1 MDLRFTKM
9 HGCGNDFVVIDDRAL
24 EWDLDEDAVRM
35 LCDRH
40 FGIGADGI
48 ILVRPATVPGADFL
62 MYYINSDGSLAE
74 MCGNGVRV
82 FAKYLVDRGL
92 VTGDEFTV
100 QTLGGLKAMTITRD
114 EGGRMLAARVNM
126 GEPVL
131 EPALIPTTLA
141 GECADGAV
149 MDCPIDTELGEVRVT
164 CVSMGNPHAIIWVDD
179 VDTAPVHILGPLVEN
194 HPAFPRRT
202 NVEFAQAFPRE
213 DRVRLRVW
221 ERGCGETLACGT
233 GACATAVAAILSC
246 RSGRTCTIELPGG
259 DLVIGWSP
267 DGDVFMTGPAEEVF
281 EGVWSIPDEE

>member
-9 HGCGNDFVVIDDRAL
+9 QGCGNDFVVIDDREL
-24 EWDLDEDAVRM
+24 EWEFDEDAVQM

-48 ILVRPATVPGADFL
+48 ILVRPATVPGAEFL
-62 MYYINSDGSLAE
+62 MHYVNSDGSLAE

-92 VTGDEFTV
+92 VDGDDFTV
-100 QTLGGLKAMTITRD
+100 QTRGGLKALTVTRD
-114 EGGRMLAARVNM
+114 DDGLVSAARVDM

-141 GECADGAV
+141 GECVDGAV
-149 MDCPIDTELGEVRVT
+149 MDCPIQTDLGEVRVT
-164 CVSMGNPHAIIWVDD
+164 CVSMGNPHAVIWVDD
-179 VDTAPVHILGPLVEN
+179 VDTAPVDTLGPLVEC
-194 HPAFPRRT
+194 HPAFPLRT
-202 NVEFAQAFPRE
+202 NVEFAQMIDGE

-233 GACATAVAAILSC
+233 GACATAVAAVLSC
-246 RSGRTCTIELPGG
+246 RSGRTCTVELPGG
-259 DLVIGWSP
+259 DLLIGWSP
-267 DGDVFMTGPAEEVF
+267 DGHVYMTGPAEEVF